1 MTRRTAVLA
10 AVVVGLATAA
20 VAAGTW
26 VTGTATGSLR
36 AVEHFYRAHKDAGYF
51 RLPNAG

>member
-1 MTRRTAVLA
+1 MARKIKYYL
-10 AVVVGLATAA
+10 
-20 VAAGTW
+20 VAAEALPEMP
-26 VTGTATGSLR
+26 VTGSLR

>member
-1 MTRRTAVLA
+1 MLIPCPRPEIFPEHGEALPGMPV
-10 AVVVGLATAA
+10 
-20 VAAGTW
+20 
-26 VTGTATGSLR
+26 TGSLR